1 MQALSSKL
9 EGAARTQQ
17 MSTTLKNTIPAL
29 KSAMKKMDA
38 AGISGSVGEFE
49 KVFEDMDVKTAEMD
63 AAMESMYG
71 GSIDTGEVNNLLGE
85 IQSENAM
92 AMGGQLNNAV
102 GTGQVGQ
109 PSAVQQNELNQM
121 SNKLDELKNL

>member
-1 MQALSSKL
+1 MDDARIYAETVIRQRKEAISVRRFGVKMQALSSKI

-17 MSTTLKNTIPAL
+17 MSTTLKDTIPAL

-71 GSIDTGEVNNLLGE
+71 GSIDSGEVNNLLGE

-92 AMGGQLNNAV
+92 AAGG
-102 GTGQVGQ
+102 
-109 PSAVQQNELNQM
+109 
-121 SNKLDELKNL
+121 